1 MGVRT
6 KNKLLAIKILLIL
19 ICILYTVI
27 LYFDFF
33 STEFFSSL
41 SLAKLISIMLCFSLS
56 VLTGKDYLNKGDK
69 YLLQSGLFITMI
81 ADFMILFTDYLALG
95 VGIFSIVHI
104 LYIMRYERNKSRL
117 LLVRMVFLLLIILG
131 IYLVTNFLI
140 MEINLLFAAALFY
153 AVALIISVIKAIK
166 SYRHKLFPYPNRSFI
181 ALGMVLFLLCDI
193 NVGIFNIII
202 LTNNSNDIASLLYN
216 ISGLLMWFF
225 YLPSQV
231 LLSLSGYDFSS
242 FSKKYRTGELL

>member
-1 MGVRT
+1 MGVKT
-6 KNKLLAIKILLIL
+6 KNKLLAIRILLIL

-33 STEFFSSL
+33 STELFASSNL
-41 SLAKLISIMLCFSLS
+41 VKLASIMLCFSLS
-56 VLTGKDYLNKGDK
+56 ILTGKDYLNKGDK
-69 YLLQSGLFITMI
+69 HLLQSGLFITMV
-81 ADFMILFTDYLALG
+81 ADFLLLLTDYFTLG

-104 LYIMRYERNKSRL
+104 LYIIRYERNKSKL
-117 LLVRMVFLLLIILG
+117 FLIRMIFFLLIILG
-131 IYLVTNFLI
+131 IYLAVKFLI
-140 MEINLLFAAALFY
+140 IEIKLLFVAALFY

-166 SYRHKLFPYPNRSFI
+166 SYRHKLFPYPNKNFI

-193 NVGIFNIII
+193 NVGIFNITI
-202 LTNNSNDIASLLYN
+202 LTNNPSDITSLLYN

-231 LLSLSGYDFSS
+231 LLSLSGYDFLRY
-242 FSKKYRTGELL
+242 SKKNRTGELL